1 MRDHYTAILDAI
13 GYYVEAQ
20 RGGDALVQEIE
31 GGFLVSYVRGD
42 EQVAVTFEPADVV
55 RLNADAQAETLHD
68 PNGVRTLLRA
78 IGRYFDRRV
87 ATAVMVQELSEVCL
101 VEYSARMDEHDE
113 LSGLG
118 RLYETLDRRQCLD
131 SENALYE
138 AAQAE
143 AMAATQ
149 VGQPGLWTRLFGG
162 QGS

>member
-1 MRDHYTAILDAI
+1 MREHYTAILDAI
-13 GYYVEAQ
+13 GYYVEGQ
-20 RGGDALVQEIE
+20 HGGDVLVQEIE
-31 GGFLVSYVRGD
+31 GGFLVCFVRSD
-42 EQVAVTFEPADVV
+42 EQLAVTFEPADVV
-55 RLNADAQAETLHD
+55 RLNADAKAEPLHD
-68 PNGVRTLLRA
+68 PSGTRTLLRS
-78 IGRYFDRRV
+78 IGRYFDRRI
-87 ATAVMVQELSEVCL
+87 ASAVMLQELAELCL

-143 AMAATQ
+143 AMQAAQ

-162 QGS
+162 QG